1 MRDMSKLSKTK
12 PTKTKVKDKTILIIE
27 DDRFVSGMYADKLI
41 SAGFKVQSA
50 FDGEVGLKLAQ
61 EIHPN
66 IILLDVLLPV
76 IDGFEVLRRL
86 KSNKELASVPV
97 IILTNLSDSAQVQA
111 GLKLGASDY
120 IIKAYFVP
128 SEVLAR
134 IQTLIK

>member
-1 MRDMSKLSKTK
+1 MSKLSKTK

-41 SAGFKVQSA
+41 SVGFKVHSA
-50 FDGEVGLKLAQ
+50 FDGEAGLNLALAN
-61 EIHPN
+61 HPD
-66 IILLDVLLPV
+66 IILLDVMLPI

-97 IILTNLSDSAQVQA
+97 IILSNLGDPEQVKT

-120 IIKAYFVP
+120 MIKAYFVP
-128 SEVLAR
+128 SEVLAH
-134 IQTLIK
+134 IQALVK